1 MSTNN
6 RITFVVGAGAPLDLS
21 LPENVIWPSTGNITS
36 EVLKPY
42 DNYLDS
48 KNPINIVQDIYDV
61 LFKTFPTGHTNP
73 CEPEPDGPS
82 INFEQLFHVLEM
94 LGSYSDVWERRCSA
108 PNLFPVFAP
117 FTLPSVSLD
126 CQHIHSVL
134 KQFILRIME
143 IVNAYNQ
150 YVALVPSENQWY
162 RDFYASFREDSDFYI
177 FNYDTTIEDS
187 IGTYEDGF
195 EPDGIQDQFK
205 CFNPKRLF
213 NYNERPATI
222 NHLHGCINFYE
233 STYSDANQDV
243 YTFLSHDLY
252 KYPSFQDVKKLMIG
266 RSSGDPASQSGE
278 TYHASPIITG
288 LRKTDKLNCIPFDFY
303 HGNMYKSI
311 IENSRLVVIGYSF
324 GDLYCNQLIER
335 LHYIHKERRR
345 IVLID
350 FWNIPEEHRK
360 MYGGYY
366 LNNNLGMFIC
376 RAMEVGD
383 FHNAVAELYSNE
395 DKNTGALYSNN
406 GCLMVLPHGF
416 RNAAATYGDIIK
428 FLNS

>member
-1 MSTNN
+1 MSSNN

-48 KNPINIVQDIYDV
+48 KNPINIVQDVYDV
-61 LFKTFPTGHTNP
+61 LLKKFPTGHNNP
-73 CEPEPDGPS
+73 FEPEPDGPS

-94 LGSYSDVWERRCSA
+94 LGSYSDVWEGRYSA
-108 PNLFPVFAP
+108 PIFFPVFAP
-117 FTLPSVSLD
+117 FTSPSVSLD
-126 CQHIHSVL
+126 CQHIHSVM

-143 IVNAYNQ
+143 IVNGYNQ
-150 YVALVPSENQWY
+150 HFASGVTENQWY
-162 RDFYASFREDSDFYI
+162 RDFYTSFREETDFFI

-187 IGTYEDGF
+187 IGKYEDGF
-195 EPDGIQDQFK
+195 EPDGIQDKFLR
-205 CFNPKRLF
+205 FNPKRLF

-222 NHLHGCINFYE
+222 NHLHGCINFFE
-233 STYSDANQDV
+233 STYSDSNQDV

-252 KYPSFQDVKKLMIG
+252 KYPSYQDVKKKMIG
-266 RSSGDPASQSGE
+266 RSSSDPATQSGE

-311 IENSRLVVIGYSF
+311 IDNNKLVVIGYSF
-324 GDLYCNQLIER
+324 GDLYCNQLLER

-350 FWNIPEEHRK
+350 FWNIPEENRK
-360 MYGGYY
+360 WYGGYY
-366 LNNNLGMFIC
+366 LSHNLGHFIC

-383 FHNAVAELYSNE
+383 FHNAVDELYRNE
-395 DKNTGALYSNN
+395 DKYTGALYSNN
-406 GCLMVLPHGF
+406 GCLMVLPQGF
-416 RNAAATYGDIIK
+416 KKAAAAYGDIIK